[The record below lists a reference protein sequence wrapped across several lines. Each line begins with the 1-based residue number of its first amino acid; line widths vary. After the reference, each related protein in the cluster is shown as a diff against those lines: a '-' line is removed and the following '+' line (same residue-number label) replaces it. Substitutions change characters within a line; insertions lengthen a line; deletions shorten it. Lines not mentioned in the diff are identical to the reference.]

1 MKSEFLSGK
10 LVLQRTAE
18 EAKPL
23 VQRLSRI
30 EGQVRGLRQM
40 IEDNRYCGDQV
51 QQASAVIAAVREVAL
66 LLISEQMSA
75 YLARFQD
82 GASTVAAEPNMAE
95 FIGLIR
101 SSQRLQ

>member
-1 MKSEFLSGK
+1 MKSELVSGK
-10 LVLQRTAE
+10 LVLQRTTE

-51 QQASAVIAAVREVAL
+51 QQASAVVAAVREVAL

-75 YLARFQD
+75 YLARIHD
-82 GASTVAAEPNMAE
+82 GAPTVAAEPSMAE